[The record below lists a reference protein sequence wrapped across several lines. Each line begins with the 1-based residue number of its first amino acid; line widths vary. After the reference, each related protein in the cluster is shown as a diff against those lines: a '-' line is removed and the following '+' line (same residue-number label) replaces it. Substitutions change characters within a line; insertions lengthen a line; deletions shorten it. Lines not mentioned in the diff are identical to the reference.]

1 MEIINWIFCKKRVK
15 PCTKNSFIKKPCII
29 KPCKITSEM
38 TIVNTPITKRRKL
51 NAKFGCQI
59 CKYIVLSKKN
69 SCAHKFCDVCIE
81 TKIEPIDAL
90 NDCEKCVELIAQ
102 SELQN
107 VLLISSHPI

>member
-1 MEIINWIFCKKRVK
+1 MEIINWIFCKKRV
-15 PCTKNSFIKKPCII
+15 KPCII

-69 SCAHKFCDVCIE
+69 SCAHKFCDFCIE

-90 NDCEKCVELIAQ
+90 NDCAKCVELIAQ
-102 SELQN
+102 AVSQN
-107 VLLISSHPI
+107 VLLIGSHPI